1 MEPPLLCHSN
11 PPQAGLSRKFPV
23 LPLSKAS
30 RKIWG
35 SIQMGPE
42 WKKKKPEGA
51 ALGWNTT
58 YLLNK
63 NVGSSKIKVIFYQI

>member
-1 MEPPLLCHSN
+1 
-11 PPQAGLSRKFPV
+11 
-23 LPLSKAS
+23 
-30 RKIWG
+30 
-35 SIQMGPE
+35 MGPE
-42 WKKKKPEGA
+42 WKKKKKPEGA